1 MDYMKKVLT
10 VLFCLVLSAGLFA
23 QEFKLEK
30 ILEIKNSQNE
40 KELLTRPDEA
50 VAPYDDDSKN
60 IMKFSPDG
68 RLFIHDVDMNKI
80 ITIDLNSNKVD
91 FVGETNFLEIYK
103 CEFLTSVGDEY
114 LLFTG
119 RSGRFVIVDKK
130 LKLKAKIKIS
140 DWGNMIDN
148 IPSETFFS
156 EEVGILFFRDINE
169 NLYSIVNP
177 GLDNEKNKENFK
189 SSQETLDLF
198 SSGIDMKNLGLFN
211 NKYLTIDGKSY
222 YWDGLTINKIN
233 YQIMPSLDRVNIWL
247 SNNRIR
253 IDTKDTE
260 GIEVVESIAI
270 HPSGD
275 IYILRMNW
283 NTNTHNLYRV
293 ENTWDSDWRVKW
305 YKSRK

>member
-1 MDYMKKVLT
+1 MKKVLT
-10 VLFCLVLSAGLFA
+10 VLFCLVLSAGLFS

-40 KELLTRPDEA
+40 IELLTRPDEA

-68 RLFIHDVDMNKI
+68 QLFIHDVDMNRI

-91 FVGETNFLEIYK
+91 FVGETDFLEIYK
-103 CEFLTSVGDEY
+103 CEFLTSVGVEY

-119 RSGRFVIVDKK
+119 RSGRFVIVDKN
-130 LKLKAKIKIS
+130 LKLKAKIKIYEW
-140 DWGNMIDN
+140 DNMIDN

-156 EEVGILFFRDINE
+156 EEVGILFFRDKNE

-198 SSGIDMKNLGLFN
+198 SSEIDMKNLGLFN
-211 NKYLTIDGKSY
+211 NKYLSIDGKSY

-247 SNNRIR
+247 SNNRIK
-253 IDTKDTE
+253 IDTKDSE
-260 GIEVVESIAI
+260 GMEVVESIAI

-305 YKSRK
+305 YESRK

>member
-1 MDYMKKVLT
+1 MKKVLT
-10 VLFCLVLSAGLFA
+10 VLFCLVLSAGLFS

-91 FVGETNFLEIYK
+91 FVGETDFLEIYK

-119 RSGRFVIVDKK
+119 RSGRFVIVDKN
-130 LKLKAKIKIS
+130 LKLKAKIKIA
-140 DWGNMIDN
+140 DWNKEIIN
-148 IPSETFFS
+148 IP
-156 EEVGILFFRDINE
+156 EESFYDEIEDVLFFRDSNKKMYCINK
-169 NLYSIVNP
+169 P
-177 GLDNEKNKENFK
+177 GLNLDQNKINFMEPGTAKEFVNKLKDHTGQYSLNKNGN
-189 SSQETLDLF
+189 LVY
-198 SSGIDMKNLGLFN
+198 KNHN
-211 NKYLTIDGKSY
+211 Y
-222 YWDGLTINKIN
+222 YWKGLTINGIN
-233 YQIMPSLDRVNIWL
+233 YQVFDNKEVNVWLDSSLEISCV
-247 SNNRIR
+247 
-253 IDTKDTE
+253 DTD

-283 NTNTHNLYRV
+283 NTNTHNLYWV

-305 YKSRK
+305 YESRK